1 MAHGRPP
8 GPTTVGGVQGE
19 NGYRGLFEGSADLEG
34 TYGGWDGPFPPWN
47 DEHVHHYV
55 TTVFA
60 LDVESLALEAGF
72 DFQAFRR
79 AIEGHVLASAE
90 IVPTYKVN
98 DELRRFEHDESI
110 SPTRSLMAMLFGWII
125 IVPPFIA
132 IWNTANHIQAAERRA
147 GVLQQ
152 IEPVLVLVFQIV
164 FSLVN
169 PPYMQDHLNRIWA
182 GGAAA
187 PPLPGGPGGALP
199 SPPSG

>member
-1 MAHGRPP
+1 MAETVTIEGRPYLQRNP
-8 GPTTVGGVQGE
+8 LGVL
-19 NGYRGLFEGSADLEG
+19 GLS
-34 TYGGWDGPFPPWN
+34 
-47 DEHVHHYV
+47 VV
-55 TTVFA
+55 TLGIYF
-60 LDVESLALEAGF
+60 F
-72 DFQAFRR
+72 YWY
-79 AIEGHVLASAE
+79 
-90 IVPTYKVN
+90 YKVN

-169 PPYMQDHLNRIWA
+169 PPYMQDHMNRIWD
-182 GGAAA
+182 GAVSP
-187 PPLPGGPGGALP
+187 PPLPPGGSGEA
-199 SPPSG
+199 PPPPPPV